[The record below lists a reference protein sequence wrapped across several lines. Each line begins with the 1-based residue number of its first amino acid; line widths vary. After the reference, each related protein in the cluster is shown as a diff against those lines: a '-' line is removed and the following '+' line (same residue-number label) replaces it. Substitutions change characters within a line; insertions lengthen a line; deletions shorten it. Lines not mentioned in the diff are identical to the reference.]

1 MRALAI
7 GLSFLCVI
15 WRIQNSFYELNL
27 GVTFLYKVNIIER
40 YKGKMNYKPQLTHVI
55 FKVRTLD
62 DNLLQ
67 TIDGHLRVKVKGDEL
82 EAYKKKTAVFV
93 LYKNRRLH
101 TKENEYDYMHF
112 VLSIILAN
120 YQLK

>member
-1 MRALAI
+1 MNFQLE
-7 GLSFLCVI
+7 LHT
-15 WRIQNSFYELNL
+15 QNHGSNIVFNNIIFQ
-27 GVTFLYKVNIIER
+27 GYKVNIIER
-40 YKGKMNYKPQLTHVI
+40 YKGKMNHKPQLTHVI